1 MRTGLWPGGNSQG
14 WEIVSRGSNPCPAPA
29 SNVGC
34 VVEASF
40 KEQGGRGPAV
50 WGGGDEGFRG
60 CSIGQRRRAAGGE
73 PKGEE

>member
-34 VVEASF
+34 VAEASF
-40 KEQGGRGPAV
+40 KEQGG
-50 WGGGDEGFRG
+50 GDRPCGAE
-60 CSIGQRRRAAGGE
+60 AARDFE
-73 PKGEE
+73 AAA